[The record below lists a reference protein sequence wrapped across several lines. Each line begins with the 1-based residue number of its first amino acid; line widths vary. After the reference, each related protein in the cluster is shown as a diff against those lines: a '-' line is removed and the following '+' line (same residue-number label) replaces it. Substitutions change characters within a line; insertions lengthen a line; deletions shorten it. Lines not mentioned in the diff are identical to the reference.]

1 MSLPMGV
8 AYQIFLRAKT
18 MLLITQWRLGGKEI
32 QRTCPCPNE
41 RVGRT
46 TLDFGTGVGSFRS
59 LSYSLFCRRVIANIG
74 S

>member
-1 MSLPMGV
+1 MSLPMGA

-18 MLLITQWRLGGKEI
+18 MHLITQWRLGGKEI
-32 QRTCPCPNE
+32 QRTWPCPSE

-46 TLDFGTGVGSFRS
+46 TPNFNTGVGSFRC
-59 LSYSLFCRRVIANIG
+59 LSSSLFCGRVTDIR